1 MKKILFILLSIL
13 LLQSTAMM
21 RADNVFLHEFKTTN
35 GLIPF
40 DYFTNADFEPA
51 IMEGIKE

>member
-1 MKKILFILLSIL
+1 MKKLLIL
-13 LLQSTAMM
+13 LLVSLLEFPVMM
-21 RADNVFLHEFKTTN
+21 KADNVFLHEFKTTN

-51 IMEGIKE
+51 IL